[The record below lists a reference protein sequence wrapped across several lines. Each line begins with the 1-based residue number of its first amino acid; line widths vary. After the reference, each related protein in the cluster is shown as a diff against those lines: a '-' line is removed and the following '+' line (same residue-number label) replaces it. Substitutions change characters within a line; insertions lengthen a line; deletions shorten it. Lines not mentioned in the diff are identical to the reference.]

1 MFCRKDFNEHQ
12 QQLSTQL
19 DIIVREHDSVKQS
32 IHQTCDAITLK
43 VFDEI
48 EKWETEW
55 MKKVKMAAD
64 RAREE
69 VLDIVSEP
77 KKQLKRITD
86 EIRPRM
92 EEEDYVEYDLD
103 RWMNEIKQVNAD
115 MKAMTSTTVIESG
128 DECEWKEMIK
138 GNGPVVEKWD
148 MSGEWKM
155 MRRWRPPVLCQQNEE
170 IADIRFSCDGS
181 YIGVTVCVKDQYNL
195 FHVRDRS
202 MKTLNNIT
210 FPWLEYGYRL
220 LSLPNGQWLTHEPE
234 KKELHMINKDGKLEQ
249 TFTYPK
255 SVNRTTLIGQSCLII
270 RTHDSELC
278 FHDL

>member
-181 YIGVTVCVKDQYNL
+181 YIGVTRKL
-195 FHVRDRS
+195 P
-202 MKTLNNIT
+202 LIT
-210 FPWLEYGYRL
+210 
-220 LSLPNGQWLTHEPE
+220 
-234 KKELHMINKDGKLEQ
+234 
-249 TFTYPK
+249 
-255 SVNRTTLIGQSCLII
+255 
-270 RTHDSELC
+270 SEI
-278 FHDL
+278 DTNVAET